1 MSTPYFLAGS
11 KQRAANARTRQK
23 LIARTFSPGRT
34 VSPSLRSTLS
44 IAPHSVAAVGKRG
57 ETFRYL
63 VATPWG
69 DSSSTGRVG
78 AVDRAA
84 AEAIVRSLYPGHVL
98 KSLEAI

>member
-23 LIARTFSPGRT
+23 LIAKGKAESRIQKPES
-34 VSPSLRSTLS
+34 RSW
-44 IAPHSVAAVGKRG
+44 
-57 ETFRYL
+57 RYA

>member
-23 LIARTFSPGRT
+23 LIARTLSPGRT
-34 VSPSLRSTLS
+34 VSPSLHSGHRQTG
-44 IAPHSVAAVGKRG
+44 SVAAVGKRG